1 MLFVPLIVC
10 RQLCLNG
17 ILQTSYASLFA
28 SFPPFSHMKRGVLP
42 CDSFLRFSRIL
53 PINFFCRSNLG
64 PFFDQFQYSRVVF
77 LLPVWGKKRLAPF
90 GRSGSRC
97 SQIINRQRFSDHSS
111 RATDRVRQPV
121 PRVLGCVKKHRS
133 VEKAIH
139 LRARLPHFV
148 AAARPQAQL
157 AAPFRFPP

>member
-1 MLFVPLIVC
+1 MLFVLLIVC
-10 RQLCLNG
+10 RQLCPKW
-17 ILQTSYASLFA
+17 SFA
-28 SFPPFSHMKRGVLP
+28 NVIRFSVCFLPPFSPMKRGVLP

-64 PFFDQFQYSRVVF
+64 PFSDQFQYSRVVF
-77 LLPVWGKKRLAPF
+77 LLPVRSKKRLAPF

-97 SQIINRQRFSDHSS
+97 SQIINRQRFADHSS

-139 LRARLPHFV
+139 LRAQLPHFV
-148 AAARPQAQL
+148 VAARPQAQL